1 MNKIITFHDF
11 EIRETKSALGGTRKQ
26 AFDKTGEH
34 YELREVFDAYMRFG
48 GMPGIADV
56 GLDQEKALV
65 LLEGIYSTVIMRDI
79 LERENRRGQKRI
91 TDPVLLKKIVMFL
104 ADNIG
109 SSISVSSIGN
119 TLVNE
124 GLLEDGKR
132 KGTPS
137 AHTVQAYVNALLEA
151 YFFYDIKRFD
161 IKGKEFLR
169 TLGKYYIVDIGLR
182 NYLLGFRDRDSGHAI
197 ENVVCFELLRRGYDV
212 SIGKVDNSEV
222 DFIATKVDDK
232 LYVQVTE
239 TMTSKDVRKRELP
252 PLQKISDNY
261 EKIILSLNTGMD
273 SSYDGIKSINLIDWL
288 ISE

>member
-56 GLDQEKALV
+56 GLA
-65 LLEGIYSTVIMRDI
+65 
-79 LERENRRGQKRI
+79 
-91 TDPVLLKKIVMFL
+91 P
-104 ADNIG
+104 
-109 SSISVSSIGN
+109 
-119 TLVNE
+119 
-124 GLLEDGKR
+124 
-132 KGTPS
+132 
-137 AHTVQAYVNALLEA
+137 
-151 YFFYDIKRFD
+151 KRFD

-182 NYLLGFRDRDSGHAI
+182 NYLLGFRDRDSGHTI
-197 ENVVCFELLRRGYDV
+197 ENVVYFELLRRGYDV

-273 SSYDGIKSINLIDWL
+273 SSYDGIKPINLIDWL